1 MDPTLRFGM
10 RQVADLGITA
20 VDLRAYV
27 ARLESERVAAMT
39 AGYAVTDAYVSDLE
53 EELELG
59 RALYEIS
66 AVTEIAT
73 LRGELFGPQL
83 G

>member
-1 MDPTLRFGM
+1 MDPSLRFSI

-20 VDLRAYV
+20 VDLRGYV
-27 ARLESERVAAMT
+27 ARLEAERAVALT
-39 AGYAVTDAYVSDLE
+39 AESRGIDAYVSDLE
-53 EELELG
+53 EELELC

-73 LRGELFGPQL
+73 LRGELSGRQL